1 MDGCVHNHVGG
12 IRLEKWKRARH
23 KIPVLLAA
31 VLSVGL
37 GGCLFRGY
45 FLPPPEKESATVTSA
60 CGSDTAGG
68 AGGRVIAVENLKG
81 EGPGSLRDALDAS
94 GPRTVI
100 FSVSGVID
108 LAHRPLV
115 VSSGHLTIDGS
126 SAPAG
131 GITLVRGPLV
141 IAAPEVIVRHLRIRP
156 GDGGDL
162 KTPGY
167 DSDALSVVGPGGRR
181 VLIENCSFSW
191 AIDENIGLSG
201 IASAES
207 AVREVTVRNC
217 IVAEGLSHSTHA
229 KGEHSKG
236 MLIYDYS
243 REIAVVGNLFVSNTE
258 RNPYCKPNT
267 LVFVGNNII
276 YNYGRNA
283 VHLSCVPEEYWL
295 SGRDMRPAEVTAVD
309 NLILAGNDSET
320 VFPFNGWGY
329 LYRRDNRAW
338 SRDGREVAEL
348 YAAQLAQLDKPPLWL
363 SNYAPVPPENMLRD
377 LLPRVGARPGER
389 DAADR
394 RIVDGLL
401 RKNSKIID
409 APPDEFI
416 PPPPGTDTER
426 P

>member
-1 MDGCVHNHVGG
+1 M
-12 IRLEKWKRARH
+12 
-23 KIPVLLAA
+23 
-31 VLSVGL
+31 
-37 GGCLFRGY
+37 
-45 FLPPPEKESATVTSA
+45 
-60 CGSDTAGG
+60 
-68 AGGRVIAVENLKG
+68 
-81 EGPGSLRDALDAS
+81 
-94 GPRTVI
+94 
-100 FSVSGVID
+100 
-108 LAHRPLV
+108 
-115 VSSGHLTIDGS
+115 
-126 SAPAG
+126 
-131 GITLVRGPLV
+131 
-141 IAAPEVIVRHLRIRP
+141 
-156 GDGGDL
+156 
-162 KTPGY
+162 
-167 DSDALSVVGPGGRR
+167 
-181 VLIENCSFSW
+181 
-191 AIDENIGLSG
+191 
-201 IASAES
+201 ES

-338 SRDGREVAEL
+338 SSDGREVAEL
-348 YAAQLAQLDKPPLWL
+348 YAAQLAQLEKPPLWL

-401 RKNSKIID
+401 RRNSKIID
-409 APPDEFI
+409 VPPDEFI
-416 PPPPGTDTER
+416 PPPPGTDTVR